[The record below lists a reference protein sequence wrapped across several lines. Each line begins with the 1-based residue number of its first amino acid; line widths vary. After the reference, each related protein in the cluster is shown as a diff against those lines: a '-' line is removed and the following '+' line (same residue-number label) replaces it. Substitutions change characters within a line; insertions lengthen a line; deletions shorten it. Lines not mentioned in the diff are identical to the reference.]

1 MNKAILRFKVY
12 KNLPHIYTPTFQD
25 LQAESFCK
33 GNGIEVDFVHHNDHY
48 RVWVTMPDGRDI
60 VREKKY
66 NDKND
71 EKYAVYETYR
81 AITQKMYERTQ
92 KKS

>member
-1 MNKAILRFKVY
+1 MNRAILRFKVY
-12 KNLPHIYTPTFQD
+12 KDPPHIYTPTLQD
-25 LQAESFCK
+25 IQAESFCK
-33 GNGIEVDFVHHNDHY
+33 GNGIEVDFMHDKNYY
-48 RVWVTMPDGRDI
+48 RVWVTMSDGRDI

-81 AITQKMYERTQ
+81 AIAQKMYERTQ
-92 KKS
+92 KKN